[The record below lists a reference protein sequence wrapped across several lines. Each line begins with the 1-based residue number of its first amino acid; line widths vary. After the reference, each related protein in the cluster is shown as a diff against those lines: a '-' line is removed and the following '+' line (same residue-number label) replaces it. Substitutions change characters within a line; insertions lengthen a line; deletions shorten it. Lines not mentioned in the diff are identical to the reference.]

1 MITPNVDA
9 VSDLQKDSM
18 SSWKCSGVLIV
29 TSLGELI
36 ITSTGFLFTCNRDQN
51 FLRCPANLWEK
62 NQTTTIKSRCNRI
75 LQIIFRYFSKHLVA
89 HLTNKGI
96 DYIKWRYI
104 WILVLVLIVK
114 WIDQLFTERIHF
126 VLECLLCNSLFQ
138 KFSLFWTNVIVIAWI
153 IHTLS

>member
-18 SSWKCSGVLIV
+18 SSSKSSDGLIV

-36 ITSTGFLFTCNRDQN
+36 ITSTGFLVTCNRDQN

-62 NQTTTIKSRCNRI
+62 NQRTTIKSRCNRI
-75 LQIIFRYFSKHLVA
+75 LQVIFRYFSKHLVA

-96 DYIKWRYI
+96 DYIK
-104 WILVLVLIVK
+104 
-114 WIDQLFTERIHF
+114 
-126 VLECLLCNSLFQ
+126 
-138 KFSLFWTNVIVIAWI
+138 
-153 IHTLS
+153 